1 MQSNSD
7 SLDSVQSAGHLASH
21 GPKLSLVA
29 QFDDMCR
36 FANSLITV
44 DEQCIAFYHLFNYIS
59 FNFFFDHF

>member
-1 MQSNSD
+1 MQSNSV
-7 SLDSVQSAGHLASH
+7 SVDSVQSTGQLASG

-44 DEQCIAFYHLFNYIS
+44 DEQCIDF
-59 FNFFFDHF
+59 